1 MSSRLSAWC
10 LAQGKGSINSQ
21 NGDANCS
28 CQKALPKGHLSEPLM
43 GSPDKGRLL
52 EAKTILMPEGNSLP
66 ETAKSLGQQWL
77 HHEPENFRV
86 LTEKAEEMAQRLG
99 PHYPCPLPHPQHLT
113 QVPDSPGS
121 FRAAQQ
127 AGSCSQVRQ
136 TQPRV
141 DFHSL
146 NRWCGSQ
153 VGLPEAAVR
162 GGPVAFEENRDTP
175 PPTQK
180 TSTH

>member
-1 MSSRLSAWC
+1 
-10 LAQGKGSINSQ
+10 
-21 NGDANCS
+21 
-28 CQKALPKGHLSEPLM
+28 M

-113 QVPDSPGS
+113 QVPDSPWLLRHRK
-121 FRAAQQ
+121 FPRAEPLVSLPKLRSARLSTARSGQ
-127 AGSCSQVRQ
+127 
-136 TQPRV
+136 
-141 DFHSL
+141 HSK
-146 NRWCGSQ
+146 Q
-153 VGLPEAAVR
+153 EAAPR
-162 GGPVAFEENRDTP
+162 
-175 PPTQK
+175 
-180 TSTH
+180 